1 LQWDSNTKEKK
12 MTVISQQGVT
22 CSKTIQSITTRIPQV
37 LGIRMEDHF
46 VESRAMPILIATA
59 MAQLTTT
66 TGMMVAFANV
76 RVATAEMIVRL
87 RHRGKQ
93 QPRFQMATPQKLYVV
108 ALTMSSSNGAGRGNP
123 H

>member
-1 LQWDSNTKEKK
+1 
-12 MTVISQQGVT
+12 
-22 CSKTIQSITTRIPQV
+22 
-37 LGIRMEDHF
+37 MEDHF
-46 VESRAMPILIATA
+46 VESRAMPTLIATA

-66 TGMMVAFANV
+66 TGMMVVFANV
-76 RVATAEMIVRL
+76 QVATAEMIVRL

-108 ALTMSSSNGAGRGNP
+108 ALTMSSSNGASRGNP